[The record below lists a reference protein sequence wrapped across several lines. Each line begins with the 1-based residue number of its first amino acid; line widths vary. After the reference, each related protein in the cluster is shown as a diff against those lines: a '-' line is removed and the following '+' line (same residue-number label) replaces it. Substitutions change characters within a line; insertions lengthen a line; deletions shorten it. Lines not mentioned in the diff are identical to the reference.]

1 MKRLKFLETKRKP
14 RYSMRK
20 LNVGM
25 ASVLLGVTIFG
36 INFTNHSVK
45 AATTNS
51 NSQQT
56 KGINAIGAVN
66 VPDSQNDANKAI
78 DDALNNKKSEING
91 ATNIDQTTKDKL
103 NQAATDAAD
112 KAKEA
117 TTNND
122 VATEQTN
129 TQKAASAT
137 GKVQQSSASNNATAN
152 NSTEAAT
159 TLQSAPKTQGSAGSG
174 ASGSSAT
181 GVVSRSQDSNS
192 QAASAAGAPASSD
205 QTVTVDETTL
215 PATQAAMLF
224 TNLARL
230 KNSGTDTTLPA
241 TQAAMLFTNLARLTN
256 SETDT
261 PLPPTTQTYDKVE
274 QPLLY
279 DYGLHVDVKG
289 TRDGRT
295 WVDKTLGTGIKD
307 YRGNTLDTI
316 FGKTSKPGIITSNPG
331 KYFFAAYVDF
341 SEPYHRVILLAR
353 SQDPS
358 DKNLY
363 SYTIHTYRQKTST
376 TTIKPGD
383 STKEQYSG
391 VSGFGGSKHDLIFQ
405 NYDGDSFSVKLNGF
419 KEGQE
424 YGLLPVFD
432 GGLLDP
438 TYGSNTYDQNNKA
451 AETKSIG
458 FWASAIPQKTS
469 TEVRYVD
476 QATGKDIVQPMEISG
491 FGYQGFKVNGEA
503 PTVKGYH
510 LVSSPEFLPST
521 NKASAYEDG
530 TISPYE
536 VGQTYDLALSDSV
549 VIKQTVIDTNGTVRA
564 TAYYKG
570 SRLPST
576 DASKVLGRESNND
589 YMSFSAPDGKFYA
602 YTNRIGQV
610 DGSYIY
616 YYAKNSDPKGS
627 DMRLHFIDVTGV
639 NNSSYA
645 PSDGPE
651 LDADKKTIHG
661 NIGENY
667 SFTYTVPKGYDRVG
681 TSDVTG
687 TYSGTHHDAYVY
699 VKIDRNGA
707 KATIEK
713 LTHLNHAQKQAAE
726 AAIDQATDL
735 NTMNQA
741 TSTATTLDGDMGK
754 LSDLTA
760 DLTNTN
766 NYKYASDKP
775 KSTVAADYTNADV
788 LLDKDDKTAG
798 QNADDAT
805 VLKLIDQI
813 NTHKSSLDGDTNLS
827 AAETTIS
834 GLTHLND
841 AQRSAANQAV
851 TNASDLTG
859 LKTAVGNAQSVDSA
873 MSDLQTAVNQAN
885 EAKKSASYYND
896 ANGDDKSALD
906 KALSKAATDLNNKAL
921 TQATANQDAQAIEDA
936 INGLKGQPTNLEK
949 LNQAISAGTSAQAGS
964 KYANSSAESK
974 GALDGAIKAGQTAKT
989 QSGLT
994 QKEADADASAIE
1006 TAIKGLSG
1014 KETDKTA
1021 LNEAINKGHKTQTGS
1036 SDYQDTSDA
1045 KRSQLDKDITDAE
1058 TLNQDPKA
1066 SQSNVDAAAK
1076 KISDDINNL
1085 NQGTDAT
1092 KNKPVIPASKIP
1104 VGDHSHLTDSEKD
1117 QVKKKLEDAN
1127 KGKFPD
1133 GTKVDVGDDGTTT
1146 VTYPDGSKNT
1156 IPGRD
1161 LIIGVKGE
1169 DISGNKH
1176 DSNSPS
1182 GSNTDDETNGNNV
1195 NNAEGMNGN
1204 TAKSGSKNNSLK
1216 TLPQTGTKDV
1226 TILEI
1231 LGLFLSLFGLLG
1243 LKKKHRE
1250 E

>member
-1 MKRLKFLETKRKP
+1 M
-14 RYSMRK
+14 
-20 LNVGM
+20 
-25 ASVLLGVTIFG
+25 
-36 INFTNHSVK
+36 
-45 AATTNS
+45 
-51 NSQQT
+51 
-56 KGINAIGAVN
+56 
-66 VPDSQNDANKAI
+66 
-78 DDALNNKKSEING
+78 
-91 ATNIDQTTKDKL
+91 
-103 NQAATDAAD
+103 
-112 KAKEA
+112 
-117 TTNND
+117 
-122 VATEQTN
+122 
-129 TQKAASAT
+129 
-137 GKVQQSSASNNATAN
+137 
-152 NSTEAAT
+152 
-159 TLQSAPKTQGSAGSG
+159 
-174 ASGSSAT
+174 
-181 GVVSRSQDSNS
+181 
-192 QAASAAGAPASSD
+192 
-205 QTVTVDETTL
+205 
-215 PATQAAMLF
+215 
-224 TNLARL
+224 
-230 KNSGTDTTLPA
+230 
-241 TQAAMLFTNLARLTN
+241 
-256 SETDT
+256 
-261 PLPPTTQTYDKVE
+261 
-274 QPLLY
+274 
-279 DYGLHVDVKG
+279 
-289 TRDGRT
+289 
-295 WVDKTLGTGIKD
+295 
-307 YRGNTLDTI
+307 
-316 FGKTSKPGIITSNPG
+316 
-331 KYFFAAYVDF
+331 
-341 SEPYHRVILLAR
+341 
-353 SQDPS
+353 
-358 DKNLY
+358 
-363 SYTIHTYRQKTST
+363 
-376 TTIKPGD
+376 
-383 STKEQYSG
+383 
-391 VSGFGGSKHDLIFQ
+391 
-405 NYDGDSFSVKLNGF
+405 
-419 KEGQE
+419 
-424 YGLLPVFD
+424 
-432 GGLLDP
+432 
-438 TYGSNTYDQNNKA
+438 
-451 AETKSIG
+451 SIG
-458 FWASAIPQKTS
+458 FWASAIQQETS
-469 TEVRYVD
+469 TKVRYVD

-491 FGYQGFKVNGEA
+491 FGYQGFKIKGDA
-503 PTVKGYH
+503 PTVSGYH
-510 LVSSPEFLPST
+510 LVSSPKFLGLP
-521 NKASAYEDG
+521 YEDG
-530 TISPYE
+530 TIAPYK

-549 VIKQTVIDTNGTVRA
+549 VIKQTVINTDGTVRA

-570 SRLPST
+570 SRIPST
-576 DASKVLGRESNND
+576 DASKVLGRESYND
-589 YMSFSAPDGKFYA
+589 HMSFGAPDGKFYT
-602 YTNRIGQV
+602 YTNRIGKV

-616 YYAKNSDPKGS
+616 YYAKDSDPKGS

-974 GALDGAIKAGQTAKT
+974 AALDKAIKEGQKAKT